1 MSYRMRPESVALL
14 VAVLLLIGVERL
26 SPEIVASTFGLACLL
41 VVSLR
46 WNIRPI
52 ALGGLVVAG
61 IALRLQPFGVESD
74 VLTTTRAAIDLVV
87 AGGNPYGHG
96 FAASSPPGAPFP
108 YGPLELLWYAVLPAN
123 VELLASI
130 AVLAILAAG
139 RRCLGLAIYATLW
152 PFYALASDGA
162 NDVSAGLLILLAI
175 LVAER
180 RPVVGGVLIGLV
192 SSFKLYALAWAVP
205 LVAFG
210 GLASAGGL
218 VAGLVLGWGPAVVL
232 WGFGPIAWSILD
244 SEQMAAKAKPW
255 YSVPWIFG
263 LQDAEP
269 WRWLSVVLGAVTAGL
284 TFRLPRSR
292 SAFVLG
298 GAAIFLVVLYT
309 GWWSST
315 TYLVGLAPILC
326 WHLDDWL
333 ARSGRHD
340 PVGDPEVEQQ
350 PVARLAAA
358 PAADALDLGIEREQ
372 ALEGAIELG

>member
-14 VAVLLLIGVERL
+14 VAVLLLVGVDRL

-74 VLTTTRAAIDLVV
+74 VLLVTHAAIDLVV

-96 FAASSPPGAPFP
+96 FAVSLPPGAPFP

-152 PFYALASDGA
+152 PFWALASDGA
-162 NDVSAGLLILLAI
+162 NDVSAGLLVLLAI

-218 VAGLVLGWGPAVVL
+218 AAGLLLGWGPAVVL
-232 WGFGPIAWSILD
+232 WGVGPIAWSILE

-263 LQDAEP
+263 LHDAEF

-284 TFRLPRSR
+284 TLRLPRSR

-298 GAAIFLVVLYT
+298 GAAIFVVVLFT
-309 GWWSST
+309 GWWSSSS
-315 TYLVGLAPILC
+315 YLVGLAPILC

-333 ARSGRHD
+333 ARSGRRD
-340 PVGDPEVEQQ
+340 PVGDPEVEEEA
-350 PVARLAAA
+350 VAPLAAA
-358 PAADALDLGIEREQ
+358 TAADALDLGIEREQ
-372 ALEGAIELG
+372 PLERAVELG